1 MIDLLKTDFKRVLK
15 DKLFIVICIIGGVF
29 AVITPILYKLIF
41 SLLNITG
48 EDMGELAMLGL
59 GFDAK
64 SMFFSSFSLG
74 NNFGL
79 ILPVFIVIIMCKDFG
94 NGTIRNKIICGK
106 SRASIYFSLL
116 ITCAVFTC
124 AFILAHAF
132 LTLLLALLF
141 FDYQTAEFTASDF
154 GYLMASIG
162 FEMLIYLLIS
172 AILTFFIVFM
182 KNAGLSI
189 VMYFVV
195 LFAMIIVGGIT
206 QASIMFVEPTNSAY
220 KILEFFNVANVFT
233 TMAIGSGTS
242 YELKQ
247 VLYILLPN
255 LAILLAIVTLG
266 FVVFRKKDIK

>member
-15 DKLFIVICIIGGVF
+15 DKLFIVLCIIAGAF
-29 AVITPILYKLIF
+29 ALITPLLYKAIF
-41 SLLNITG
+41 SLLDITA
-48 EDMGELAMLGL
+48 EDMSEMAMLGV

-64 SMFFSSFSLG
+64 SMFFGAFSLG

-79 ILPVFIVIIMCKDFG
+79 ILPVFIAIIMCKDFG

-106 SRASIYFSLL
+106 SRANIYFSLL

-124 AFILAHAF
+124 AFILAHAL
-132 LTLLLALLF
+132 LTLLVALIF
-141 FDYQTAEFTASDF
+141 FDYQPTKFTASDF

-162 FEMLIYLLIS
+162 FEMLVFTLIS

-195 LFAMIIVGGIT
+195 LFAMIIIGGIT
-206 QASIMFVEPTNSAY
+206 QASVMFVEPTDSAF

-255 LAILLAIVTLG
+255 LAVLFATVTLG